1 MHKALLPPVKVNGTV
16 YIKYT
21 KLLKGRG
28 RLVKRIG
35 VHLNPSCLINFLSQ
49 TNGSEAHA
57 HSMLMSFLSAQ
68 SMLKTRC
75 SVLAWTWQRALPFPP
90 ISPSCSEALVGLTTS
105 HGPCCKWLGGP
116 STSHVQGL
124 CYSGMMTP
132 QPVSWRPVS
141 GTLCSSSGTFVFC
154 SSFCLSLSF
163 NLIFFSLFW
172 IRSKSNY
179 KSNLII
185 MIERESAS
193 K

>member
-1 MHKALLPPVKVNGTV
+1 
-16 YIKYT
+16 
-21 KLLKGRG
+21 
-28 RLVKRIG
+28 
-35 VHLNPSCLINFLSQ
+35 
-49 TNGSEAHA
+49 
-57 HSMLMSFLSAQ
+57 MLMSFLSAQ

-141 GTLCSSSGTFVFC
+141 GKLCSSSGTFVFC

-163 NLIFFSLFW
+163 NLIFFLCFEY
-172 IRSKSNY
+172 IL
-179 KSNLII
+179 NLII
-185 MIERESAS
+185 SQIWSSWLREKCQQVRHKVVHDKWATTVWVAAPEYKITWCGTLLPPLYIPCPLLLLPPSFPPTS
-193 K
+193 